1 MSADVEAL
9 LRRAREPSPNRRT
22 LREIIP
28 FLPPDEQE
36 LDRLLARLCREQDPE
51 AFTNI
56 FVAAMAAGRKP
67 SAHHL
72 IEGAQLLLNPSPL
85 GVAVHHTS
93 GDLGSAMV
101 AAVRRGQM
109 GSEREAVALVAA
121 AAWGQRQ
128 NPPII
133 PPDLVSFARLLTRRE
148 RLNIWVQQGMMTVV
162 HITQDPGLRSVVTEV
177 NGSIPS
183 HAADAFVQAL
193 IDPAKTDPL
202 AHWHDSVEHTVSSGY
217 TMRRAV
223 ERVGRNDPCPCG
235 SGKKYKKCCHEK
247 DQKRLHQSS
256 EIAGVTQEELRT
268 SPEPYLSERRIEDM
282 RAHELAKLDPLK
294 IPEDLHSLVLERMRI
309 FEQHDL
315 AVGLLEKIGFREDLA
330 SSSEQLLMSLL
341 QHWNQGLLQRFLA
354 VVPADLVPEDL
365 NAQTRLVLA
374 PDPGRQLEVLQEEIL
389 KALKSPTPV
398 QEFDHLVGVA
408 YALLEGPLAP
418 LGILVTRGLVAHINP
433 FDAWGL
439 VETLNEARDR
449 LNLAPEDPC
458 DDQMD
463 ALFSEEDHDGLKSS
477 EALNSALERLEEKSE
492 EIRRLRESLE
502 KLQSDLNQRT
512 TPAATPPTA
521 PALST
526 IPTPP
531 VRFSSTTTP
540 PAEEAVLRELRQKV
554 SALRSA
560 LTERHSERNELRKEL
575 QATREA
581 LESLRSEPSEEHHA
595 VEASSA
601 EQDAETEWEPEVQ
614 FTTQPVRIS
623 EFPRRFQETLR
634 TFPRGVARAC
644 IVLVGR
650 LAAGE
655 AAAFRG
661 ITRLRSDR
669 NIWRQRV
676 GADHRLLLRL
686 HPETLEVLDLINRR
700 DLERRIKTLGG

>member
-9 LRRAREPSPNRRT
+9 LQRAREPSANRRT
-22 LREIIP
+22 LREMIP
-28 FLPPDEQE
+28 LLPPDDQG
-36 LDRLLARLCREQDPE
+36 LDLLLARVCQDQEPE
-51 AFTNI
+51 AFTNL

-72 IEGAQLLLNPSPL
+72 IEGGQLLLDPSPL

-101 AAVRRGQM
+101 AAVRRGHM

-133 PPDLVSFARLLTRRE
+133 PPDLLSLARLLTRRE
-148 RLNIWVQQGMMTVV
+148 RTNIWVQQGMMTVA
-162 HITQDPGLRSVVTEV
+162 HLTQDPGLTAVVTEV
-177 NGSIPS
+177 NGSIPPQGP
-183 HAADAFVQAL
+183 DAFTKAL
-193 IDPAKTDPL
+193 IDPVEKDPL
-202 AHWHDSVEHTVSSGY
+202 THWHDKVEHTVSEGY

-235 SGKKYKKCCHEK
+235 SGKKYKKCCHDK

-256 EIAGVTQEELRT
+256 EIAGVTQEELRA
-268 SPEPYLSERRIEDM
+268 SPEPYLNERRIEEM

-294 IPEDLHSLVLERMRI
+294 IPKELQALVLERMRI
-309 FEQHDL
+309 FEQQDL
-315 AVGLLEKIGFREDLA
+315 AVALLEKIGFREDLGRA
-330 SSSEQLLMSLL
+330 SEQLMMSLL
-341 QHWNQGLLQRFLA
+341 HHWNRSLLQRFLA
-354 VVPADLVPEDL
+354 VVPADFASD
-365 NAQTRLVLA
+365 NMKAQIRLVLA

-389 KALKSPTPV
+389 KALKSPAPAE
-398 QEFDHLVGVA
+398 EFAKLVGVA
-408 YALLEGPLAP
+408 YTLLEGPLAP
-418 LGILVTRGLVAHINP
+418 LGILVTRGLVRHINP
-433 FDAWGL
+433 IDAWGL

-449 LNLAPEDPC
+449 LNLTPNDPC

-463 ALFSEEDHDGLKSS
+463 APFSEEDHDDLQSS
-477 EALNSALERLEEKSE
+477 EALSAALERLEEKSE

-502 KLQSDLNQRT
+502 TLQSDLHQR
-512 TPAATPPTA
+512 TA
-521 PALST
+521 PAV
-526 IPTPP
+526 TPP
-531 VRFSSTTTP
+531 PAPAPSQIPITAIQSSATSGVP
-540 PAEEAVLRELRQKV
+540 GEETALRELRQKV
-554 SALRSA
+554 STLRSA
-560 LTERHSERNELRKEL
+560 LTERHSERNQLRKEL

-581 LESLRSEPSEEHHA
+581 LETLRGQPSEGQHA
-595 VEASSA
+595 REASPAEEDVEA
-601 EQDAETEWEPEVQ
+601 EWESEGQ

-623 EFPRRFQETLR
+623 EFPRKFPETLR

-655 AAAFRG
+655 ASAFRG

-676 GADHRLLLRL
+676 GADHRLLFRL

-700 DLERRIKTLGG
+700 DLERRIKTLVG